1 MNKLKLPKGVGI
13 GSKTSLELRFTYQ
26 GEFCKERIKLMPTK
40 PNIKRAERK
49 LAVIMDEIERGT
61 FDYAKTF
68 PNSKKAAKLA
78 KSQGD
83 VILIKDYLELW
94 CKRKEGYLK
103 SSTVLNYWKIIKN
116 KLVPQFGEKPL
127 SQLKRSDVR
136 DWCET
141 LHVSNKTISNVL
153 SPLRNALQDA
163 CDDELISENPLAN
176 WVYRNKAKPRGS
188 SLDPFSAD
196 EQDRIIN
203 AINNPLH
210 KNLVVFLFWTGL
222 RTSELIALRWD
233 DIDMQD
239 RVALINKAK
248 TDASDEPETPKT
260 AASVRLIK
268 LLPPAFDAL
277 LAQQELTGS
286 HESGCVFVDDLNNK
300 SWQGDQPIRKR
311 VWIPALKRANVRY
324 RYPYQTRHTFASMMV
339 SSGENISWLSKQ
351 LGHSNAITTLRVYAK
366 WIKDG
371 DPNAGMKAVG
381 RFAKV
386 DKK

>member
-49 LAVIMDEIERGT
+49 LAVIMDEIERGA
-61 FDYAKTF
+61 FDYAKAF

-94 CKRKEGYLK
+94 CKRKEAYLK

-116 KLVPQFGEKPL
+116 KLIPQFGEKPL

-176 WVYRNKAKPRGS
+176 WVYRNKAKPRES

-196 EQDRIIN
+196 EKGRIIN

-210 KNLVVFLFWTGL
+210 KNLVIFLFWTGL

>member
-49 LAVIMDEIERGT
+49 LAVIMDEIERGA
-61 FDYAKTF
+61 FDYAKAF

-94 CKRKEGYLK
+94 CKRKEAYLK

-116 KLVPQFGEKPL
+116 KLIPQFGEKPL

-176 WVYRNKAKPRGS
+176 WVYRNKAKPRES

-196 EQDRIIN
+196 EKGRIIN

-210 KNLVVFLFWTGL
+210 KNLVIFLFWTGL

-381 RFAKV
+381 RFIKV